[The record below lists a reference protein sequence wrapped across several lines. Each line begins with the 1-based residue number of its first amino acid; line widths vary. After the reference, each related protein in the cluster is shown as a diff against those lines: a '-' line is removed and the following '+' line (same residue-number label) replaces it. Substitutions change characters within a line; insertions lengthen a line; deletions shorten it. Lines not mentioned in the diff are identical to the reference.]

1 MKIIFGVLLLVGLAG
16 LAAPARA
23 AAVPFVGCVEQ
34 GARADDGSWTAPSG
48 KTVEMNLPAAIAGKL
63 AVYASNWSAVL
74 APRGW
79 ACRSSVTEMQGSAM
93 LVTPAPREGDDKAV
107 LTGPAIILWND
118 QRPETV
124 AAYAA
129 RYFPDSAGMIKADDD
144 FCGAGCAKLLD
155 PKSGAA
161 PAPFYASDRI
171 RHVKDLVLTY
181 ETPAKLEGLGHQIG
195 AAALPAYGV
204 LALSD
209 LPRGEG
215 GVVNLTVRLP
225 AALAPVR
232 GAIISAFQA
241 CMPNRNVVGCESQGA
256 FVAQGRPIDDGD

>member
-1 MKIIFGVLLLVGLAG
+1 MKIIFGVVLALGLACWT
-16 LAAPARA
+16 APARA
-23 AAVPFVGCVEQ
+23 DAVPFVGCVEQ
-34 GARADDGSWTAPSG
+34 GASAADGSWTAPRG
-48 KTVEMNLPAAIAGKL
+48 RTVEMNLPPAIAGKL
-63 AVYASNWSAVL
+63 AIYASNWSAVL

-79 ACRSSVTEMQGSAM
+79 ACRSSVNELQGSAM
-93 LVTPAPREGDDKAV
+93 LVTPVPREGDDKAV
-107 LTGPAIILWND
+107 LTGPAVILWND
-118 QRPETV
+118 QRPATV

-129 RYFPDSAGMIKADDD
+129 RYFPDAAGMIKADAD
-144 FCGAGCAKLLD
+144 FCGASCAALLD

-161 PAPFYASDRI
+161 PAPFYPSDRI
-171 RHVKDLVLTY
+171 RHVRDLVLSY
-181 ETPAKLEGLGHQIG
+181 ETPANKAGLGHQIG
-195 AAALPAYGV
+195 SAALPAYGV

-232 GAIISAFQA
+232 GAIMSAFQA
-241 CMPNRNVVGCESQGA
+241 CMPNRNVVGCESGGA